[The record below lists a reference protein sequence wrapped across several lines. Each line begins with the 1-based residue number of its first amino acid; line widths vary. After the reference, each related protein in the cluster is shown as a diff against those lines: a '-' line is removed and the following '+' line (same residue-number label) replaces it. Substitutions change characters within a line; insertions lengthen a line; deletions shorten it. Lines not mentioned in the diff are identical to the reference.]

1 MIGNLQEERVIISAS
16 WLIFFWL
23 LEDFATDCTDGLVF
37 MWHFSGVIDHS
48 TCSDTA
54 SHIHTLFFLC
64 FLLCTQMP
72 VLGAH
77 LDLIS
82 WHVDYSFW
90 GLEPLN
96 IWILSRKIGVPE
108 PVLPLLLKSGYIMM
122 YVLLMCPCMCQ
133 WGLIGIRCFLT
144 ALGNVNNACLVTEGQ
159 MQG

>member
-1 MIGNLQEERVIISAS
+1 MIN
-16 WLIFFWL
+16 IFSDSLKTL
-23 LEDFATDCTDGLVF
+23 LLTAQMDWCLCGTFLVLLTTQRALTLRATFT
-37 MWHFSGVIDHS
+37 
-48 TCSDTA
+48 
-54 SHIHTLFFLC
+54 HTFFLC
-64 FLLCTQMP
+64 FLLCTHTQMP
-72 VLGAH
+72 VLGAY

-82 WHVDYSFW
+82 WHVDYRFW
-90 GLEPLN
+90 GLDPLN
-96 IWILSRKIGVPE
+96 IWILSQKIGVPE